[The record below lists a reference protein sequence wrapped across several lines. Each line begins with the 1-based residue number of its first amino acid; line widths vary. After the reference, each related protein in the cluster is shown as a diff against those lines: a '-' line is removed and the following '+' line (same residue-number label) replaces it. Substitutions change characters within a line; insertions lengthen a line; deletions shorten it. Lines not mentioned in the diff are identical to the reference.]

1 MTDKAQQI
9 RKAAERL
16 FAAGRYH
23 EVTLDDVCKKA
34 GVGKGTVYRY
44 FKDKE
49 DLFWQVIAFGQ
60 NELATSVEAVAR
72 EETDPSVGLR
82 KAVVCVAEFFRDRQN
97 LFRLV
102 WSEQLRD
109 ANRRRSMHRRWGT
122 RDEKVISVVSGFIAQ
137 GIEQV
142 DYETDL
148 SPVAA
153 ARLLLGMVRTA
164 LRHRSIMPE
173 GSCPTE
179 SVIGLFE
186 KGLLTRAGSRA
197 KSRRTAAVRSVG
209 RSEPGGS

>member
-16 FAAGRYH
+16 FASGRYH

-49 DLFWQVIAFGQ
+49 DLFWQVIASGQ
-60 NELATSVEAVAR
+60 DELAASVEAVAR
-72 EETDPSVGLR
+72 EETDPGVGLR
-82 KAVVCVAEFFRDRQN
+82 KAVCRVADFFRERHT

-109 ANRRRSMHRRWGT
+109 SHRRQTVSKRWGT
-122 RDEKVISVVSGFIAQ
+122 RDEKVIAVVAGFIAKGVEQ
-137 GIEQV
+137 GR
-142 DYETDL
+142 YETDL
-148 SPVAA
+148 NPAAA

-164 LRHRSIMPE
+164 LRHREMMPE
-173 GSCPTE
+173 GACPTE

-186 KGLLTRAGSRA
+186 RGLLARAGIESE
-197 KSRRTAAVRSVG
+197 VR
-209 RSEPGGS
+209 